1 MNQASFFEQCVK
13 KMQNSITS
21 DPSNGSKSLW
31 PRFLLKIYSIREVII
46 YLSHSG
52 QFNLTPAMK
61 KHHRDLVAMRTF
73 GLSDFPGNCFLLP
86 LSESIFYF
94 LKSETNA
101 TNYDKWQKTIKAA
114 RLRQKAEYLRDKKMC
129 QFILPGQKIRFLGK
143 IFSLPVDFNQCF
155 FLSLPVF
162 FRAKFL
168 FFWPIFCGKYYQ
180 I

>member
-52 QFNLTPAMK
+52 QFNLTPTMK
-61 KHHRDLVAMRTF
+61 KHHRDLVAMRTL

-94 LKSETNA
+94 LKVRNQC
-101 TNYDKWQKTIKAA
+101 YKLWQMTENNKSRSFGTKSWVST
-114 RLRQKAEYLRDKKMC
+114 RQKNVSIHSPGPKDSSPWTH
-129 QFILPGQKIRFLGK
+129 ILAGGWF
-143 IFSLPVDFNQCF
+143 
-155 FLSLPVF
+155 
-162 FRAKFL
+162 
-168 FFWPIFCGKYYQ
+168 
-180 I
+180 